1 MPSYRFLLDG
11 VETEVEADPKASV
24 LDVLRETL
32 GVYVVKAGCAPQGLC
47 GCCTVLVDG
56 KARLTCTLPVKSIA
70 EKAITTLAGVL
81 EADRAVVAE
90 SLAACEA
97 APCGY
102 CTPGIALSTVALLQA
117 NTSPSDDE
125 LHRALA
131 PHTCR
136 CTGYAGILEGMRQA
150 AAVKRGERERVAVN
164 LDDMERV
171 TGERPFVDDL
181 VRPGMLHAVPIFA
194 AVARGTVTTLELP
207 EGGRSLV
214 LRGVG
219 RLVGHAGEA
228 VALLAAPTM
237 AEARA
242 LAAAVKLEVTPCP
255 AELPAP
261 VARARRRDG
270 DVDTALAACVHRA
283 EIDLSF
289 APTDTVP
296 LEPEA
301 ALAVPTLDGIVL
313 YTACRDAET
322 VARACPGATRIEPM
336 SSGGDGGVKD
346 LPQVEPWAVALAEA
360 TGKPVRI
367 SLDHAE
373 GTRIRPRRPGARVRG
388 VAGCD
393 GAGRLVALRLVVEI
407 DGGVVA
413 HAADRAVA
421 QALGA
426 VAYDIEHVDVTVEVV
441 TSERSAT
448 GPAWGAGAYPVTVAV
463 EALVEQLAVATA
475 ADPLAFRLAMAG
487 TAAPLL
493 ASLREAYE
501 AHPGARGLGL
511 SRVEGVELQRAAHLA
526 ILDEGGAVR
535 GLYAAADGDGQWLA
549 GATAAGLGLALAEE
563 VGHADGMPETRFRY
577 LGTLKS
583 KLTPP
588 IHARGQG
595 GGAHEAGECLGGA
608 AAAVAVAVSRHE
620 GRMRSALPMKDSAAA
635 RAVGVR
641 PPR

>member
-1 MPSYRFLLDG
+1 MLDG
-11 VETEVEADPKASV
+11 EQTEVEADPKASV

-70 EKAITTLAGVL
+70 EKSITTLAGVP

-90 SLAACEA
+90 SLAACDA

-102 CTPGIALSTVALLQA
+102 CTPGIALSTVSLLQA
-117 NTSPSDDE
+117 NTSPTDDE

-136 CTGYAGILEGMRQA
+136 CTGYAAILEGMRQA
-150 AAVKRGERERVAVN
+150 AAVKRGEASRRPVDPEAVERVC
-164 LDDMERV
+164 
-171 TGERPFVDDL
+171 GETPFVDDL

-194 AVARGTVTTLELP
+194 PIARGTVTTLELP
-207 EGGRSLV
+207 PGAHALV
-214 LRGVG
+214 LRGEGSV
-219 RLVGHAGEA
+219 VGHAGEA

-237 AEARA
+237 PEARA
-242 LAAAVKLEVTPCP
+242 LALAVKLEV
-255 AELPAP
+255 AALPPEPPVP
-261 VARARRRDG
+261 VARGRRRDG
-270 DVDTALAACVHRA
+270 DVDAALAACSHRA

-301 ALAVPTLDGIVL
+301 ALAVPTLGGLVL
-313 YTACRDAET
+313 YTACRDIQA
-322 VARACPGATRIEPM
+322 VATACPSASRIEAM
-336 SSGGDGGVKD
+336 AAGGDAGAKD

-360 TGKPVRI
+360 TGKPVRL

-388 VAGCD
+388 SAGCD
-393 GAGRLVALRLVVEI
+393 GAGRIVALRLHVEI
-407 DGGVVA
+407 DGGAVA

-426 VAYDIEHVDVTVEVV
+426 IAYEIEHVDLIAEVA

-463 EALVEQLAVATA
+463 EALVEQLAVATG
-475 ADPLAFRLAMAG
+475 ADPLAFRLAQAG
-487 TAAPLL
+487 SGRVLLEALAEEYAAN
-493 ASLREAYE
+493 
-501 AHPGARGLGL
+501 PGARGLAL
-511 SRVEGVELQRAAHLA
+511 SRVESGEVQQAAHLA
-526 ILDEGGAVR
+526 LVDENGAIRALHAVAR
-535 GLYAAADGDGQWLA
+535 GEGRWLAAA
-549 GATAAGLGLALAEE
+549 TASGLGLALAEE
-563 VGHADGMPETRFRY
+563 VAHADGLPETRFRY

-588 IHARGQG
+588 IHARGLG
-595 GGAHEAGECLGGA
+595 DGTAEAGACMGGA
-608 AAAVAVAVSRHE
+608 AAAVVVAVSRHE
-620 GRMRSALPMKDSAAA
+620 GRMRAALPMKDSAAA
-635 RAVGVR
+635 RSIGVR